1 MNRYALYNPN
11 PNGLYLLAT
20 EEYLTVVI
28 NKIKEVSPICQLSA
42 TG

>member
-1 MNRYALYNPN
+1 MNRYVFYNPN
-11 PNGLYLLAT
+11 LNGLYLLAT
-20 EEYLTVVI
+20 GEHVTTVI